1 MAGDE
6 EDRDYNLSS
15 IHFILQFGQ
24 DKDPCSVFRRVSPI
38 IPLSSADIKI
48 LLSETLRITQRK
60 SASKTGYGFLGSLS
74 LLFRNFRIELSL

>member
-1 MAGDE
+1 MSFSTSNV
-6 EDRDYNLSS
+6 RNLSS

-24 DKDPCSVFRRVSPI
+24 DEDPCSVFRRVLQI

-60 SASKTGYGFLGSLS
+60 SASKTGYGF
-74 LLFRNFRIELSL
+74 